1 MAITCDRNKQF
12 NRRELRSPKNR
23 INLKQK
29 KKKKSAILNPFKI
42 LFVRFSFK
50 KIKKQRLRINIF
62 I

>member
-29 KKKKSAILNPFKI
+29 KKKSQQSLILLKFCLLDFLLRKSRSKDLE
-42 LFVRFSFK
+42 
-50 KIKKQRLRINIF
+50 
-62 I
+62 

>member
-29 KKKKSAILNPFKI
+29 KKKKSQQSLMLLKFC
-42 LFVRFSFK
+42 LLDFL
-50 KIKKQRLRINIF
+50 LRKSRSKDLE
-62 I
+62 